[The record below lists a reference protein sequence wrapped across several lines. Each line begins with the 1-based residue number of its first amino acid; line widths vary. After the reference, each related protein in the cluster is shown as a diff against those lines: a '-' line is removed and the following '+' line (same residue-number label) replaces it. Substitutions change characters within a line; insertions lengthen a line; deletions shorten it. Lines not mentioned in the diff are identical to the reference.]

1 MGVANEL
8 VFCKEMYDSI
18 LFYAFI
24 LNSSI
29 LSDLLLFSC
38 NIKFEFNL
46 NVFLD
51 LSLWLFVIEAF

>member
-24 LNSSI
+24 LNSST